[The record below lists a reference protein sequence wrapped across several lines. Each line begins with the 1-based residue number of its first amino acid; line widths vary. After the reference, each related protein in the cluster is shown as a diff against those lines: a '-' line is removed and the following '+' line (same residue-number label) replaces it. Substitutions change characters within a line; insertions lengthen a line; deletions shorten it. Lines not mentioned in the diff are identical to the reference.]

1 MKVGWELGLERTGE
15 DSSDKGAKSPD
26 VVSVSHSFSGSP
38 SMLLYPG
45 AFVMQEELYSAFRIT
60 SPRAAILRAHVVRV
74 AHRCT
79 VVSLLPG
86 LTAGEWG
93 VLGTDMTASHEG
105 SWRLGLSQVD
115 PAVWSSLW
123 TWGLG
128 HRCWVLSQG
137 EGQGSAL

>member
-1 MKVGWELGLERTGE
+1 MKAGWELGLERTGE

-26 VVSVSHSFSGSP
+26 VVSVSCSFSGSP
-38 SMLLYPG
+38 SLLLYRG
-45 AFVMQEELYSAFRIT
+45 AFVMQKELYSAFRIT

-79 VVSLLPG
+79 LLPG

-93 VLGTDMTASHEG
+93 ADMTASHEG

-115 PAVWSSLW
+115 SAVWSSLW
-123 TWGLG
+123 TWGLS

-137 EGQGSAL
+137 EGQGLAL